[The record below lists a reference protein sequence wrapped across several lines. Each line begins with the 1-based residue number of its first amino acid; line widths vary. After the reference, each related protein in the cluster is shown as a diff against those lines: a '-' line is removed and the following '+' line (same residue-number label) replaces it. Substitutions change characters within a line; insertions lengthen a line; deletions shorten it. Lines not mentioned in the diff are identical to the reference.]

1 MYVEPFQKIFTDT
14 YTTVHRLDIFSS
26 EATPVFA
33 MNVSQ
38 LHLGRNVIFS
48 AAIQDRRLN
57 FKKIVY

>member
-1 MYVEPFQKIFTDT
+1 MYVEPFQKIFADT

-38 LHLGRNVIFS
+38 LHLGRNVIFYT
-48 AAIQDRRLN
+48 AIQDRRLN
-57 FKKIVY
+57 